1 MLFRSI
7 FPCAAKTKLPVAG
20 GRGFHDATDDID
32 EIERIWRERPDLNV
46 AIGLGASGLFA
57 VDVET
62 AEHPWLDQLSETWT
76 QRTPAG
82 GWHFLYRQPG
92 GRAIPSVAL
101 GQLAADVEIKGDGGY
116 VLLAPSR
123 CS

>member
-1 MLFRSI
+1 MIADNLAKAAAEYAAAGLHI

-62 AEHPWLDQLSETWT
+62 AEHPWLDQLPETWT

-82 GWHFLYRQPG
+82 GWHFQI
-92 GRAIPSVAL
+92 GRAHV
-101 GQLAADVEIKGDGGY
+101 
-116 VLLAPSR
+116 
-123 CS
+123 